1 MALKYEYSGW
11 DDSQD
16 SDAPSAEEILDNL
29 SDELLNSG
37 NLQQALQNLLQR
49 GPGSAQSDQMQGL
62 RDLLQQLRQMRRDQL
77 DKYDLGSVIENI
89 NQTVEDI
96 LELEKNT
103 LNESINDQSV
113 GNNTDN
119 DENAE
124 FQSILENIATK
135 KQNFLDQL
143 PPDTAGQIQSLKNYE
158 FLNQQ
163 AQNEFNNLLEQL
175 KSSAASSYFKD
186 TSELIDNLS
195 EDKISELKD
204 MIKELNDMLVEKM
217 RGGNPDFESFMQK
230 FGDMFGNSPPE
241 SLEELIAGMHE
252 QMNAMNSIMES
263 LSPEQQMELE
273 DLLSN
278 QLGDDEL
285 DAEFKEL
292 VQNLNFL
299 GPKGNRETRYPFRGS
314 EDLTLDS
321 AMSVISEM
329 QNINALERALE
340 NAQRSGDLEQ
350 IDLEQIQDLLG
361 GEAVDIIENLKKL
374 LETLEDAGYLRK
386 DGDKWELTPRGT
398 RTIGQNA
405 LVEIYRQLKNQK
417 IGNHPIP
424 ESGRHGERLEES
436 KPYEFG
442 DPFHLDMRK
451 TIMNAIEREGTTS
464 TPVNL
469 NPDDFEIFRS
479 ELVTQTST
487 VLMVDLSWSM
497 ALRGSFLA
505 AKKVTLALENL
516 IRAQYPRDNLYI
528 IGFSNYARELASH
541 ELPYVRWDESVVG
554 TNMHHALII
563 AERLLAKHR
572 GGTRQILM
580 ISDGEPTAHLEN
592 GRSQFS
598 YPPSP
603 ITIRETLKMVKRLS
617 QQEVTI
623 NTFMLDSNYYL
634 KEFVNQLAR
643 LNGGRVFYT
652 TPDQLGEYILV
663 DYVQHKRKKLNG
675 R

>member
-11 DDSQD
+11 DDSQNTEEL
-16 SDAPSAEEILDNL
+16 SADEILDSL

-77 DKYDLGSVIENI
+77 DKYDLSSAIENI
-89 NQTVEDI
+89 NQTMENI
-96 LELEKNT
+96 LELEKDT
-103 LNESINDQSV
+103 LNESINKTS
-113 GNNTDN
+113 TDN
-119 DENAE
+119 SLTDPDNAE
-124 FQSILENIATK
+124 FQSILENIANK

-143 PPDTAGQIQSLKNYE
+143 PSDTAGQIQSLKDYE

-163 AQNEFNNLLEQL
+163 AQNEFNNLIEQL

-186 TSELIDNLS
+186 TSEFINNLS
-195 EDKISELKD
+195 EDKQSQLKE

-217 RGGNPDFESFMQK
+217 RGGNPDFESFMEK
-230 FGDMFGNSPPE
+230 FGDMFGDSPPE

-252 QMNAMNSIMES
+252 QMNAMNSLMES

-278 QLGDDEL
+278 QLGDNEL
-285 DAEFKEL
+285 DGELKEL

-299 GPKGNRETRYPFRGS
+299 GPKGSRESRYPFRGS
-314 EDLTLDS
+314 EELTLDS

-329 QNINALERALE
+329 QDINTLERALE

-350 IDLEQIQDLLG
+350 IDLEQIQNLLG
-361 GEAVDIIENLKKL
+361 GEAVEIIENLKKL

-386 DGDKWELTPRGT
+386 EGDKWELTPRGT

-451 TIMNAIEREGTTS
+451 TIMNAIEREGTKA
-464 TPVNL
+464 TPVKL

-528 IGFSNYARELASH
+528 IGFSNYARELPSH

-563 AERLLAKHR
+563 AEQLLAKHR

-623 NTFMLDSNYYL
+623 NTFMLDTNYYL

>member
-1 MALKYEYSGW
+1 MALKYEYSDW

-16 SDAPSAEEILDNL
+16 TETLSAEEILDNL

-77 DKYDLGSVIENI
+77 DKYDLGSAIENI
-89 NQTVEDI
+89 NQTVENI
-96 LELEKNT
+96 LEIEKDT
-103 LNESINDQSV
+103 LNKSINNQ
-113 GNNTDN
+113 NPNTD
-119 DENAE
+119 DNAE
-124 FQSILENIATK
+124 FQSILENIANK
-135 KQNFLDQL
+135 KQHFLDQL
-143 PPDTAGQIQSLKNYE
+143 PPDTTGQIQSLKEYE
-158 FLNQQ
+158 FLNRQ
-163 AQNEFNNLLEQL
+163 AQSEFNNLLEQL
-175 KSSAASSYFKD
+175 KNSAASSYFKD
-186 TSELIDNLS
+186 TSELINNLS
-195 EDKISELKD
+195 VNKISQ
-204 MIKELNDMLVEKM
+204 IKEMIQEINDMLVEKM
-217 RGGNPDFESFMQK
+217 RGDNTNFESFMQK
-230 FGDMFGNSPPE
+230 FGDMFGDSPPE
-241 SLEELIAGMHE
+241 SLEELIDGMHE

-263 LSPEQQMELE
+263 LSPEQQIELE

-285 DAEFKEL
+285 DAELKEL

-299 GPKGNRETRYPFRGS
+299 GPKGNRENRYSFRGN
-314 EDLTLDS
+314 EDLTLES

-329 QNINALERALE
+329 QDINALERSLE
-340 NAQRSGDLEQ
+340 NAQRSGDMEQ
-350 IDLEQIQDLLG
+350 IDLQQIQNLLG
-361 GEAVDIIENLKKL
+361 GEAVEVIENLKKL
-374 LETLEDAGYLRK
+374 LETLKDAGYLRK

-398 RTIGQNA
+398 KTIGQNA
-405 LVEIYRQLKNQK
+405 LIEIYRQLKNQK

-528 IGFSNYARELASH
+528 IGFSNYAREIASH
-541 ELPYVRWDESVVG
+541 ELPYVRWDDSVVG
-554 TNMHHALII
+554 TNMHHAFII

>member
-1 MALKYEYSGW
+1 MALKYEYRGW

-16 SDAPSAEEILDNL
+16 TEILSAEEILDNL
-29 SDELLNSG
+29 SDELLSSG

-77 DKYDLGSVIENI
+77 DKYDLGSAIENI
-89 NQTVEDI
+89 NQTVENI
-96 LELEKNT
+96 LEIEKDT
-103 LNESINDQSV
+103 LNKSIHNQ
-113 GNNTDN
+113 NPNTD
-119 DENAE
+119 DNAE
-124 FQSILENIATK
+124 FQSILENIANK

-143 PPDTAGQIQSLKNYE
+143 PPNTPGKIQSLKEYE

-163 AQNEFNNLLEQL
+163 AQSEFNNLLEQL

-186 TSELIDNLS
+186 TSELINNLS
-195 EDKISELKD
+195 VDKISQIKE
-204 MIKELNDMLVEKM
+204 MIKEINDMLVEKM
-217 RGGNPDFESFMQK
+217 RGSNTNFESFMQK
-230 FGDMFGNSPPE
+230 FGDMFGDSPPE
-241 SLEELIAGMHE
+241 SLEELIGEMHE

-263 LSPEQQMELE
+263 LSPEQQIELE

-285 DAEFKEL
+285 DAELKEL

-299 GPKGNRETRYPFRGS
+299 GPKGNRENRYSFRGN
-314 EDLTLDS
+314 EDLTLES

-329 QNINALERALE
+329 QDINALERALE

-350 IDLEQIQDLLG
+350 IDLQQIQNLLG
-361 GEAVDIIENLKKL
+361 GEAVEVIENLKKL

-405 LVEIYRQLKNQK
+405 LIEIYRQLKNQK

-464 TPVNL
+464 IPVNL

-554 TNMHHALII
+554 TNMHHAFII